1 MCLRILLVTPSIPQ
15 SQFSEKGF
23 KKTENVQHSLVL
35 LGFFLFFCFFLFNLL
50 FTVEINNLS
59 GPKFCKVQS
68 KVSYLTFSTAESNR
82 CGHKTQGN
90 AYLRKPVLKYTISVT
105 C

>member
-15 SQFSEKGF
+15 SQFIEKGF
-23 KKTENVQHSLVL
+23 KKTENVQQSLVL
-35 LGFFLFFCFFLFNLL
+35 VLFL

-59 GPKFCKVQS
+59 GPKFYKVQS
-68 KVSYLTFSTAESNR
+68 KVSYLTFSTAENNN
-82 CGHKTQGN
+82 CGYKTQGN
-90 AYLRKPVLKYTISVT
+90 AYLRKPVLKHTISVT